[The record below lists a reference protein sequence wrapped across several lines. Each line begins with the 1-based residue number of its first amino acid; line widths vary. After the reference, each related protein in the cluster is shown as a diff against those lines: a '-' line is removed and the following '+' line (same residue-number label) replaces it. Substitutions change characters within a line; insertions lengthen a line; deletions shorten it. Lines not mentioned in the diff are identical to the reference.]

1 MLAFHAAFAE
11 PEPSP
16 AKEDPAGATVLDSY
30 LKTAPAN
37 QAWMRDVTMD
47 VDIDAKL
54 PRLNKTGRLHALRN
68 ISKIGKIT
76 YNALRLEGDNTVKKD
91 VIARY
96 LEAEAKAIGGASLSV
111 TPENY
116 KFKYYGAY
124 GQGDWKLHLFEL
136 TPKQKRD
143 GLFQGWLWV
152 HDGTG
157 LPVREQGDLVKT
169 PSIFLRKVSFVRDYE
184 IRDGVA
190 VPKQIESLID
200 TRIVGRAELNV
211 KFSNYSKKNSSLASL
226 NVSAN
231 LRASEQTR

>member
-1 MLAFHAAFAE
+1 MAS
-11 PEPSP
+11 PEPGP
-16 AKEDPAGATVLDSY
+16 GKEDAAGATVLESY
-30 LKTAPAN
+30 LASAPAS
-37 QAWMRDVTMD
+37 QAWMRDVSMD

-54 PRLNKTGRLHALRN
+54 PRLNKAGRLHALRN

-96 LEAEAKAIGGASLSV
+96 LEAEGKAISSASLSV

-124 GQGDWKLHLFEL
+124 GGGDWKLHLFEV
-136 TPKQKRD
+136 TPKEKRD
-143 GLFQGWLWV
+143 GLFKGWLWV

-169 PSIFLRKVSFVRDYE
+169 PSIFLKKVSFVRDYE
-184 IRDGVA
+184 LRDGVA

-211 KFSNYSKKNSSLASL
+211 KFSNVTKKASLASFNGDL
-226 NVSAN
+226 AVFAGQ
-231 LRASEQTR
+231 AQ